1 MGRNAKSHPSRPH
14 LVFLGA
20 AGTVTGSRFLIETE
34 RARILVDC
42 GMFQGK
48 KELRLQDWEP
58 FPVDPRSIDAVV
70 LTHAHIDHSG
80 FLPGIASQGFQGRIF
95 ATSGTSELC
104 SILLPDCGFLLEQEA
119 TYANKVGFSKHRPA
133 RPLYTEQQAQATLR
147 LFAPTAMSKTFTV
160 APGIKAR
167 FEPAGH
173 ILGAASVAV
182 EIDGE
187 LPRRL
192 TFTGDVGRPHHP
204 LLVPPKPIGD
214 TDILITESTYGD
226 RIHEDE
232 QALLTLERTINE
244 TIKRGGNVIIPAF
257 AVDRTEVLLYHLKRL
272 VESKR
277 IRNLPIFADS
287 PLALKALGIYRQAIA
302 QRNPEIRPEIYGLEN
317 PFDPGNLIEA
327 KTVDESKAI
336 RDHPYPCIIISASGM
351 ATGGRVLHHLAH
363 GLPDPRNTV
372 ILVGFQA
379 ERTRGRS
386 LLDGTRT
393 LKLLGRYVPVRAEI
407 VEISAYSVHAD
418 ANELIA
424 WLAKTTRPPEMTYIV
439 HGEPDAA
446 KALSA
451 RLEQELHWPTAIPQQ
466 FERVRLDLLQR

>member
-1 MGRNAKSHPSRPH
+1 MGRNTKSHPSRPH

-34 RARILVDC
+34 HARVLIDC

-80 FLPGIASQGFQGRIF
+80 FLPGIASQGFQGKIF
-95 ATSGTSELC
+95 ATAGTSELC
-104 SILLPDCGFLLEQEA
+104 GILLPDCGFLLEQEA
-119 TYANKVGFSKHRPA
+119 AYANKVGFSKHKPA

-147 LFAPTAMSKTFTV
+147 LFAPTTMSTNFAV
-160 APGIKAR
+160 APGITAR
-167 FEPAGH
+167 FESSGH
-173 ILGAASVAV
+173 ILGAASVV
-182 EIDGE
+182 LELDGKA
-187 LPRRL
+187 PRRL
-192 TFTGDVGRPHHP
+192 FFTGDVGRPHHP

-226 RIHEDE
+226 RVHEDE
-232 QALLTLERTINE
+232 QAQVTLESAINE
-244 TIKRGGNVIIPAF
+244 TIKRGGNIIIPAF

-277 IRNLPIFADS
+277 IPNLPIFADS
-287 PLALKALGIYRQAIA
+287 PLALKALGIYRRAIA
-302 QRNPEIRPEIYGLEN
+302 QRDPEIRPEIYGLEN

-393 LKLLGRYVPVRAEI
+393 LKLLGRYVPVRAKI

-418 ANELIA
+418 ANELVA
-424 WLAKTTRPPEMTYIV
+424 WLAKTARAPEMTYIV
-439 HGEPDAA
+439 HGEPEAA
-446 KALSA
+446 KALCE
-451 RLEQELHWPTAIPQQ
+451 RLERELHWPTAIPQQ
-466 FERVRLDLLQR
+466 FERVRLDLPQN